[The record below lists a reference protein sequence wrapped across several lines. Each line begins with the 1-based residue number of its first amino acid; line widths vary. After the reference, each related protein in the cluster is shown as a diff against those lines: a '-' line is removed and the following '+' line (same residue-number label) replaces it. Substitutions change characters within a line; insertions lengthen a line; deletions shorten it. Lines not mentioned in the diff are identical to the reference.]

1 MFRSI
6 TLLAAMAASMLA
18 WQAAAV
24 AQTPAQAPASGTAAA
39 EHPPEEV
46 LAENAQTR
54 LTRADY
60 DADIQRLPV
69 EMRDEFATDPRRLSA
84 YLTNL
89 LIVKTLAADARKAGL
104 ENDPVLQ
111 RRVALEVDRALADTQ
126 LRRVEEAAGKE
137 FDAKSGEYLVKAK
150 EIYLV
155 QKDKYRT
162 PEQINASQILFDL
175 THHTPDEALALAQ
188 ETRKKLVA
196 GADFNA
202 TAKELSDDPSAKS
215 NGGQI
220 GWFTRDRMDPSF
232 SQAAFDM
239 KNVGEIS
246 EPIKSRFGY
255 HLIRLEGRRAAEVRP
270 FEAVQPRI
278 MAELRKR
285 YVEEAR
291 DARTN
296 AIRVDPGLKVNQPA
310 VDALVV
316 KVDPEMFGG
325 PKRGSVGPI
334 RGDRD
339 NKGAIAPQ

>member
-1 MFRSI
+1 MFRSM
-6 TLLAAMAASMLA
+6 TLFAAMAASMLA

-24 AQTPAQAPASGTAAA
+24 AQTATPALASAPAATQRS
-39 EHPPEEV
+39 PDEV
-46 LAENAQTR
+46 LAENGETR

-60 DADIQRLPV
+60 DADIQRLPA
-69 EMRDEFATDPRRLSA
+69 EMREAFASDPRRLST

-89 LIVKTLAADARKAGL
+89 LIVKTLAAEGRKAGL

-111 RRVALEVDRALADTQ
+111 RRVALEVDRALADMQ
-126 LRRVEEAAGKE
+126 LRRLEEAAGKD
-137 FDAKSGEYLVKAK
+137 FDAKADEYLVKAK
-150 EIYLV
+150 ELYLV
-155 QKDKYRT
+155 DKNKYRV

-175 THHTPDEALALAQ
+175 QHHTPEEAIALAQ
-188 ETRKKLVA
+188 ETRKKLIA

-202 TAKELSDDPSAKS
+202 TAKELSDDPTAKS

-255 HLIRLEGRRAAEVRP
+255 HLIRLEGRRPAEVRP
-270 FEAVQPRI
+270 FEAVQPQI

-285 YVEEAR
+285 YVEAQR
-291 DARTN
+291 DAKTE
-296 AIRVDPGLKVNQPA
+296 AIRVDPALKVNQPA
-310 VDALVV
+310 VDALVYRA
-316 KVDPEMFGG
+316 DPEIFNV
-325 PKRGSVGPI
+325 PRRGSAEPM
-334 RGDRD
+334 RGNRD
-339 NKGAIAPQ
+339 KKGAIAPQ